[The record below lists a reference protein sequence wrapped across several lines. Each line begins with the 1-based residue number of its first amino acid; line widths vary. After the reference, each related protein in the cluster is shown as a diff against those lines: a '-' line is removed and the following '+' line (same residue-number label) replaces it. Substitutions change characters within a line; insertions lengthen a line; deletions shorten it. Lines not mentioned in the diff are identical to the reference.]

1 MCALLHWCLSLG
13 QDELSSLLFGTCL
26 IDRAGLSAL
35 LSWRRERVYV
45 HGAVVSALWSA
56 VEGLHGCAQVIATN
70 LKMHSGLYNNKF
82 DPCYTYTYSYPS
94 LTFAALGPLVHLES
108 EQCHKKDVNLN
119 DLDEMLGVLKN
130 DFFLRLVIFAGIL
143 YEVNLSII
151 VT

>member
-1 MCALLHWCLSLG
+1 MHWCLSLG
-13 QDELSSLLFGTCL
+13 QDELSSLLSGTCL
-26 IDRAGLSAL
+26 IDGAGLSAL

-45 HGAVVSALWSA
+45 HGAVVSALGSV
-56 VEGLHGCAQVIATN
+56 VEGLYGCAQVIATN

-94 LTFAALGPLVHLES
+94 LIFAAPAPLVHLES

-130 DFFLRLVIFAGIL
+130 DYFFYA
-143 YEVNLSII
+143 LSYLQEYYM
-151 VT
+151 